1 MRKEFKTLG
10 VVLKKKRLKDKD
22 LLVILLTKERGK
34 LPLLAKGVQKITSR
48 RLSHLDTGNLI
59 RARISEKNDFFYLS
73 ETNLVSGFSSI
84 KESFEKATNFFL
96 ILKIFEKIAPEA
108 QEDKELFQFLLR
120 EIKNI
125 DKGKFSKES
134 FLLDLSRIS
143 GVEKSELEGYLLA
156 SY

>member
-1 MRKEFKTLG
+1 MRREFKTLG
-10 VVLKKKRLKDKD
+10 VVLRKKKLKGKD
-22 LLVILLTKERGK
+22 LLVVLFTKDKGK
-34 LPLLAKGVQKITSR
+34 LSVLAKGVQKITSR

-59 RARISEKNDFFYLS
+59 KARITEKNEFFYLS
-73 ETNLVSGFSSI
+73 ETVLVSGFSSI
-84 KESFEKATNFFL
+84 KESLEKATNFFL

-108 QEDKELFQFLLR
+108 QQDRELFQFLLR

-134 FLLDLSRIS
+134 FLLDLARIS